1 MVEKFLFIAHLPLCK
16 DFIYESWI
24 QSVDSSFLMKR
35 IRKSKSGGSTSV
47 WLPDPSALPSKMLRG
62 YRPECF
68 EFASMN
74 DEKESGLSRELLSK
88 RRKISPNAVLGLL
101 WVDLKHTIDFRDD
114 AVQDLRER
122 GLEEPDNVDDF
133 LALGYEAEQVEAV
146 RLTGFST
153 RIEKVKVSNYEDTLF
168 RQRPDLCSEDG
179 PWLINVIDMS
189 HGNQFSDHEI
199 QELRSYLKDAFKK
212 IPVEVAQER
221 LRMIS
226 SKFPKTSRGIIL
238 STEYFSLKD
247 PREKLEFICQRSD
260 KIAAAVPGFE
270 LPAYEHFIYHDLQND
285 VIVAHLMVYC

>member
-1 MVEKFLFIAHLPLCK
+1 MVEKFLFIAHLPMCK

-35 IRKSKSGGSTSV
+35 IRKSKSGGSTFV

-101 WVDLKHTIDFRDD
+101 WVDLKHTIYFRDD

-122 GLEEPDNVDDF
+122 GLEEPDNIDDF
-133 LALGYEAEQVEAV
+133 LDLGYDTEQVEAV

-168 RQRPDLCSEDG
+168 RQRPDLCSKDG

-189 HGNQFSDHEI
+189 HGNQFTDHEI

-221 LRMIS
+221 LRMIDE
-226 SKFPKTSRGIIL
+226 KFPKTIKGIVL
-238 STEYFSLKD
+238 NTDFSKIQD
-247 PREKLEFICQRSD
+247 PQEKVKFICQRSE
-260 KIAAAVPGFE
+260 KIAAAVPKFD
-270 LPAYEHFIYHDLQND
+270 LPAYEQFVYHDLHND
-285 VIVAHLMVYC
+285 VIAGHLWVYC